1 MSDSEGRG
9 FQVRWQIRD
18 CLFVGES
25 ESGNTDYILKRE
37 TGELNNSQKK

>member
-1 MSDSEGRG
+1 MSDLEGRDS
-9 FQVRWQIRD
+9 QVR